1 MNRLLIKINKPNI
14 FNLKKNHLIFLDKI
28 LNKRF
33 INCKIKSESD
43 FDQNHKACMC
53 GEREKMN
60 KEINQLKK
68 ENSELNFM
76 INEMHEEKIKKE
88 KKEISE
94 MWGQT
99 FAFAVVTTIIYF
111 YGIPKLI

>member
-1 MNRLLIKINKPNI
+1 MYRTHLIKRIVNQPKNILKYSTHLENK
-14 FNLKKNHLIFLDKI
+14 
-28 LNKRF
+28 
-33 INCKIKSESD
+33 SD
-43 FDQNHKACMC
+43 FEQKNESCMC
-53 GEREKMN
+53 GAREKMI

-76 INEMHEEKIKKE
+76 INELHEQKLKKE

-94 MWGQT
+94 LWGQT